1 MVYLYLNAHMKKFH
15 RQLVFLLPLEY
26 LPYQYCMADLHRKE
40 LLNNLLYLKIP
51 GIYQFNAIPK
61 EAGTP
66 SDWMK
71 KTYEELYV

>member
-1 MVYLYLNAHMKKFH
+1 MRKEFGLEMN
-15 RQLVFLLPLEY
+15 LLPKQFGL
-26 LPYQYCMADLHRKE
+26 MDMVRKQLFYFDE
-40 LLNNLLYLKIP
+40 RCYWEDNLKNFYNS
-51 GIYQFNAIPK
+51 GWVYQFNAIPK